1 MRKVNTITKD
11 IQESELRKQYDEEL
25 QRLKAEVNLLIR
37 KIDENISQQEK
48 LFGTKR

>member
-11 IQESELRKQYDEEL
+11 IQESELRKQYDKEL

-37 KIDENISQQEK
+37 KIDQNIGEQKSIDIRK
-48 LFGTKR
+48 K